1 VYTCW
6 QQAKK
11 MKLYDKAFDTEGL
24 LILASANALK
34 AYYSSN
40 EFIYEFPQGVFPLIQ
55 VNGVFALITEERVEK
70 LTITEGNQIEI
81 PLSKEKW
88 QGNDKAYT
96 ISIQEEDELLLLDHS
111 AFTQIC
117 SWHQGDYK
125 LFSLYKIN
133 KWKIEA
139 GVCEITY
146 AQKKQE
152 GSCKLVINLRK
163 LGGERLINESY
174 DIPTAYAWYK

>member
-1 VYTCW
+1 
-6 QQAKK
+6 
-11 MKLYDKAFDTEGL
+11 MKLYDKAFDTEGV

-40 EFIYEFPQGVFPLIQ
+40 EFIYEFPQGIFPLIQ

-70 LTITEGNQIEI
+70 LTITEGNKIEI
-81 PLSKEKW
+81 ASSKNEW
-88 QGNDKAYT
+88 QGNDTAYT
-96 ISIQEEDELLLLDHS
+96 ISIQEEDELLLLAHS

-125 LFSLYKIN
+125 LFSLYKII
-133 KWKIEA
+133 KRKIEV
-139 GVCEITY
+139 GEYQIIY
-146 AQKKQE
+146 AQKRQE

-163 LGGERLINESY
+163 LGGGERLINKSH
-174 DIPTAYAWYK
+174 DIPIAYAWYR